1 MTGFSTNAAKVE
13 NGAFSA
19 RMRVAG
25 DELGVGD
32 YAARAPPTER
42 PPPSTA
48 ADAADA
54 TDDERAHKS
63 RRAMEK
69 EAANAPKTIDKIE
82 RALAVLDARIAAL
95 DADLVAAG
103 ADVARALDLQRQ
115 KDEKLAK
122 QALYYDEW
130 ERLESIVA
138 RVAAFDAEL

>member
-1 MTGFSTNAAKVE
+1 
-13 NGAFSA
+13 
-19 RMRVAG
+19 
-25 DELGVGD
+25 
-32 YAARAPPTER
+32 
-42 PPPSTA
+42 
-48 ADAADA
+48 
-54 TDDERAHKS
+54 
-63 RRAMEK
+63 MEK

-82 RALAVLDARIAAL
+82 RALAVLDAQIAAL